1 MDVAGDLQGGGCA
14 MSFQVAIEGAGG
26 GTPGAKTA
34 PLLYKCIGVVSPTT
48 QRGWVRCGGS
58 GISVVSP
65 LA

>member
-1 MDVAGDLQGGGCA
+1 

-34 PLLYKCIGVVSPTT
+34 PLLYKCISVASPPT

-58 GISVVSP
+58 GIGVASP